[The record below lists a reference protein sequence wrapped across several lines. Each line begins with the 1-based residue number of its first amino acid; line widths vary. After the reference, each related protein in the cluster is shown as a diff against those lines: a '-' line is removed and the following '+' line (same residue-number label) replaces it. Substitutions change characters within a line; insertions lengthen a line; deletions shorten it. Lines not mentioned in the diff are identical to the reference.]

1 MLLEQDA
8 PAAIPPIEPQPALV
22 LPPRPARPLSSW
34 QLFRTFPNNAVA
46 ACDEELF
53 EELFVERRFFW
64 GRLFVLSDP
73 DAIHRVLV
81 TNVDNYIR
89 VPPVRRAFTFSSG
102 GGMNHLEGEEW
113 WRHRRT
119 INPALDYRA
128 MLPDLPEFTEAA
140 ELATKRM
147 VQAIVGQMPVKAA
160 LDTGAAEVQDLLKRR
175 GYSI

>member
-1 MLLEQDA
+1 MLLEQQI
-8 PAAIPPIEPQPALV
+8 PVAIPPSEAQPALA
-22 LPPRPARPLSSW
+22 LPPRPARPLSTW

-46 ACDEELF
+46 ACDDELF

-64 GRLFVLSDP
+64 GRLFILSDP

-81 TNVDNYIR
+81 ANVDNYIR
-89 VPPVRRAFTFSSG
+89 IPPVRRAFTFTSG

-128 MLPDLPEFTEAA
+128 LLPDLPELIRLTEEMAA
-140 ELATKRM
+140 R
-147 VQAIVGQMPVKAA
+147 
-160 LDTGAAEVQDLLKRR
+160 
-175 GYSI
+175 